1 MFSIFSFSRKW
12 CLKRHHVLE
21 WNYASYHSHSLFPEY
36 HLKHHQYLYFHCHPK
51 ILIDWERCCL
61 HQRSTC
67 LYDYGPGSVLSLT
80 ECTLFGLYP
89 WLNFVILELPCLII
103 TLNLDIVMMKS
114 MIFLLVVFFFQIC
127 PWFIRLWLPLTLE
140 PLTLVMPILGKI
152 NKTDFTQSKVPQ
164 NFLKKSRQFF

>member
-1 MFSIFSFSRKW
+1 MEYMFSIFSFSRKW

-89 WLNFVILELPCLII
+89 WLNFVLSDYYFELRFCYDEWFFYWL
-103 TLNLDIVMMKS
+103 
-114 MIFLLVVFFFQIC
+114 FFFSRFVPGLSGC
-127 PWFIRLWLPLTLE
+127 GCHWLWNHLLWLCLFLE
-140 PLTLVMPILGKI
+140 
-152 NKTDFTQSKVPQ
+152 
-164 NFLKKSRQFF
+164 R